1 MNPLRSRLSKA
12 FAFSICMHLFV
23 LASLGFA
30 ARFEVTPKDEGVF
43 DVALMDA
50 PADIDS
56 TEIEEQEQ
64 TETSDVKE
72 DDIVEERRE
81 IPKPKPKK
89 STNKPKGPIRKAGGT
104 GSGLGQGTTPGNSST
119 GVAAPTVPP
128 RIKKYSEPHYPSSVK
143 NAGITGVVKL
153 RVLIDKNGNPES
165 VSVSSSSGNG
175 ELDNSALNTAYKWRF
190 SPGLDNL
197 GKPVRCYAY
206 IPVRF
211 DIK

>member
-1 MNPLRSRLSKA
+1 MSPSRSRLYTA

-30 ARFEVTPKDEGVF
+30 ARFEITPKDEGVF

-56 TEIEEQEQ
+56 ADPEEEEQKNPPE
-64 TETSDVKE
+64 VRE
-72 DDIVEERRE
+72 DDIVEERKE
-81 IPKPKPKK
+81 ISKPRLKK
-89 STNKPKGPIRKAGGT
+89 STNQTEGPIRKAGGI

-128 RIKKYSEPHYPSSVK
+128 RIKKYSEPPYPSAVK
-143 NAGITGVVKL
+143 SAGITGVVKL

-165 VSVSSSSGNG
+165 ISISSSSGNG